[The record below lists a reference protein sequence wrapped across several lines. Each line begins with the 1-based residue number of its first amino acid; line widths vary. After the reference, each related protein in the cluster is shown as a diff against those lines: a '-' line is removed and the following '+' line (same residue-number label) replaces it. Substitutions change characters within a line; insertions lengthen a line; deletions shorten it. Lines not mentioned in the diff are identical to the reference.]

1 MYQFVGKLFHT
12 DFSKSFCVTGKI
24 PDVIEYQRHAY

>member
-12 DFSKSFCVTGKI
+12 AFLKSFCVTGKI
-24 PDVIEYQRHAY
+24 LDVIEYQRHVY